1 MYYLI
6 RWSRDDEV
14 AGIMDTG
21 GNILFYSG
29 GRSAFQN
36 RLIVAVKEY
45 FNTESHFSWERI
57 SQAEYGTYRDLHGF
71 EVIKCSS

>member
-21 GNILFYSG
+21 SDILFYS
-29 GRSAFQN
+29 N
-36 RLIVAVKEY
+36 RGYGTLIVAIKEH
-45 FNTESHFSWERI
+45 FNTESHFGWERI
-57 SQAEYGTYRDLHGF
+57 TQAEYETYRDLHGF